1 MNLQQPNANDATKSA
16 NRSKSV
22 VPSSGLCSRC
32 VDGCTGNCEVF
43 KATFR
48 SRELIYPGPFGEITA
63 GGDKNYPVDYS
74 HLNIQ
79 GYALG
84 AKGLPD
90 NVSGNSDT
98 AIFPSVDTETEYGW
112 DKKVKMRLPVFTGA
126 LGSTEI
132 ARKNWEHFA
141 VGAAISGITL
151 VCGENVCGIDPQL
164 ELDNNGKIVSAPDMD
179 RRIDIYRRY
188 HSGYG
193 EILVQ
198 MNVEDT
204 RLGVAEYVRRKH
216 GLDTIELKWG
226 QGAKCIGGEI
236 KVNSLERA
244 LELQRRG
251 YIVTPEPSHPI
262 NQAAFKDGSLKEF
275 ERHSR
280 LGFIDEEGFYAE
292 VQRLRDLGFKRITL
306 KTGAYGLRELAMAIK
321 WGAKARIDLL
331 TIDGAGGG
339 TGMSPWR
346 MMEEWGM
353 PSLYLHAAAYD
364 FCNRLAYKG
373 ERVPDIAFAGG
384 FSSEDGIFKAL
395 ALGAPF
401 TRAVCMGR
409 ALMIPGMVGKNI
421 DSWIRENKLPNTI
434 SQYGSTAE
442 EIFVC
447 YEEVKDIVGSEEIKN
462 IPLGAI
468 GIYSY
473 CEKLRVGLQQIMA
486 GARCFNLSAISRK
499 DLMSLTEECA
509 KVTGIP
515 YLMDAYRDEAIDILE
530 GRHNGHGELES
541 LGSLSRYT
549 GTSRRF
555 RTYE

>member
-1 MNLQQPNANDATKSA
+1 MNLQRPNANEATQTT

-22 VPSSGLCSRC
+22 TPMSGICTRC
-32 VDGCTGNCEVF
+32 LDGCTGNCEVF

-48 SRELIYPGPFGEITA
+48 GRELIYPGPFGEVTA
-63 GGDKNYPVDYS
+63 GGDKDYPVDYS

-84 AKGLPD
+84 ARGLPEGVVGD
-90 NVSGNSDT
+90 PDS
-98 AIFPSVDTETEYGW
+98 AIFPAVDTETEYGW
-112 DKKVKMRLPVFTGA
+112 DIKVKMKLPVFTGA

-141 VGAAISGITL
+141 VGAAIGGVTM
-151 VCGENVCGIDPQL
+151 VCGENVCGIDPRL
-164 ELDNNGKIVSAPDMD
+164 ELDSNGKVSSSPDMD
-179 RRIDIYRRY
+179 RRIEIYNRY
-188 HSGYG
+188 HQGYG

-204 RLGVAEYVRRKH
+204 RLGVAEYVHKKH
-216 GLDTIELKWG
+216 GLNTIELKWG

-244 LELQRRG
+244 VELQKRG
-251 YIVTPEPSHPI
+251 YIITPDPSNPVT
-262 NQAAFKDGSLKEF
+262 QLAFKDGALKEF

-280 LGFIDEEGFYAE
+280 LGFVDEEGFYTE
-292 VQRLRDLGFKRITL
+292 VQRLRDLGFQRITL

-321 WGAKARIDLL
+321 WSSKAKIDLL
-331 TIDGAGGG
+331 TIDGAPGG

-353 PSLYLHAAAYD
+353 PSLYLHAAAYE
-364 FCNRLAYKG
+364 FCQRLTDNG
-373 ERVPDIAFAGG
+373 ERVPDIAFAGA
-384 FSSEDGIFKAL
+384 FSSEDGIFKVL

-401 TRAVCMGR
+401 AKAVCMGR

-421 DSWIRENKLPNTI
+421 EQWLRDNKLPNTV
-434 SQYGSTAE
+434 SRFGSTVE
-442 EIFVC
+442 EIFVN
-447 YEEVKDIVGSEEIKN
+447 YEDVKNMVGANEMKN

-473 CEKLRVGLQQIMA
+473 CDKLKVGLQQLMA
-486 GARCFNLSAISRK
+486 GARCFSTPVITRRE
-499 DLMSLTEECA
+499 LMSLTEECA

-515 YLMDAYRDEAIDILE
+515 YLMDAYREEAMEI
-530 GRHNGHGELES
+530 
-541 LGSLSRYT
+541 LGS
-549 GTSRRF
+549 
-555 RTYE
+555 

>member
-1 MNLQQPNANDATKSA
+1 M
-16 NRSKSV
+16 
-22 VPSSGLCSRC
+22 
-32 VDGCTGNCEVF
+32 
-43 KATFR
+43 
-48 SRELIYPGPFGEITA
+48 
-63 GGDKNYPVDYS
+63 
-74 HLNIQ
+74 NIQ

-84 AKGLPD
+84 AEGLPKGVKGD
-90 NVSGNSDT
+90 PDT
-98 AIFPSVDTETEYGW
+98 ATFPSVNTETDYGW
-112 DKKVKMRLPVFTGA
+112 DKKVKMKVPIFTGA

-141 VGAAISGITL
+141 VGAAISGVTL

-164 ELDNNGKIVSAPDMD
+164 ELDSNKKITKAPDMD
-179 RRIDIYRRY
+179 RRIEIYRRY
-188 HSGYG
+188 HQGYG

-204 RLGVAEYVRRKH
+204 RLGVAEYVSKKH
-216 GLDTIELKWG
+216 GLETIELKWG

-244 LELQRRG
+244 LELQKRG
-251 YIVTPEPSHPI
+251 YIVTPDPSDPI
-262 NQAAFKDGSLKEF
+262 VQAAFKDGAIKEF

-280 LGFIDEEGFYAE
+280 LGFIGEDEFYQE
-292 VQRLRDLGFKRITL
+292 VDRLRKIGFKRVTL

-321 WGAKARIDLL
+321 WSSKAKIDLL
-331 TIDGAGGG
+331 TIDGAPGG

-353 PSLYLHAAAYD
+353 PSLYLHAASYE
-364 FCNRLAYKG
+364 FCKKLADKG

-401 TRAVCMGR
+401 VKAVCMGR

-421 DSWIRENKLPNTI
+421 AQWLKSNDLPKTV
-434 SQYGSTAE
+434 SEFGKTTE

-447 YEEVKDIVGSEEIKN
+447 YEAVVDIVGKDEMKN
-462 IPLGAI
+462 IPLGAL

-473 CEKLRVGLQQIMA
+473 SDKIKVGLQQLMA
-486 GARCFNLSAISRK
+486 GARCFSLPAITRRE
-499 DLMSLTEECA
+499 LMSLTEECT

-515 YLMDAYRDEAIDILE
+515 YLMDAYREEAEKILE
-530 GRHNGHGELES
+530 G
-541 LGSLSRYT
+541 
-549 GTSRRF
+549 
-555 RTYE
+555 

>member
-1 MNLQQPNANDATKSA
+1 MNLQRPNANDATRTS
-16 NRSKSV
+16 NRSRSV
-22 VPSSGLCSRC
+22 SPMSGICTRC
-32 VDGCTGNCEVF
+32 IDGCRGNCEIF

-48 SRELIYPGPFGEITA
+48 GREVIYPGPFGGITA
-63 GGDKNYPVDYS
+63 GGDKDYPVDYS

-84 AKGLPD
+84 AKGLPKGQKGD
-90 NVSGNSDT
+90 PDT
-98 AIFPSVDTETEYGW
+98 ATFPNVNTETEYGW
-112 DKKVKMRLPVFTGA
+112 TQRVKMKVPIFTGA

-141 VGAAISGITL
+141 VGAAISGVTM
-151 VCGENVCGIDPQL
+151 VCGENVCGIDPEL
-164 ELDNNGKIVSAPDMD
+164 ELNNKHMVTKAPDMD
-179 RRIDIYRRY
+179 RRIETYRR
-188 HSGYG
+188 HHHGFG

-204 RLGVAEYVRRKH
+204 RLGVAEYIIDRH

-236 KVNSLERA
+236 KVDSLDRA
-244 LELQRRG
+244 LELQKRG
-251 YIVTPEPSHPI
+251 YIVTPDPSDPI
-262 NQAAFKDGSLKEF
+262 VQAAYKDTAIKEF

-280 LGFIDEEGFYAE
+280 LGFISEKEFYSE
-292 VQRLRDLGFKRITL
+292 VNRLRKLGFERITL

-321 WGAKARIDLL
+321 WSSKAKIDLL
-331 TIDGAGGG
+331 TIDGAPGG

-353 PSLYLHAAAYD
+353 PSLYLHAAAYE
-364 FCNRLAYKG
+364 FCKILDKQG

-384 FSSEDGIFKAL
+384 FSSEDGVFKAL
-395 ALGAPF
+395 ALGAPY
-401 TRAVCMGR
+401 TKAVCMGR

-421 DSWIRENKLPNTI
+421 DKWIKENDLPKTVNEF
-434 SQYGSTAE
+434 GSTVE
-442 EIFVC
+442 EIFVN
-447 YEEVKDIVGSEEIKN
+447 YEDVKNIVGNQEIKN

-473 CEKLRVGLQQIMA
+473 AEKIKVGLQQLMA
-486 GARCFNLSAISRK
+486 GARCFSTDSITRNE
-499 DLMSLTEECA
+499 LMSLTEECA

-515 YLMDAYRDEAIDILE
+515 YLMDAYRKEALKILKA
-530 GRHNGHGELES
+530 
-541 LGSLSRYT
+541 
-549 GTSRRF
+549 
-555 RTYE
+555 

>member
-1 MNLQQPNANDATKSA
+1 MNLQRPNSNDATRST

-22 VPSSGLCSRC
+22 VPMSGLCTRC

-43 KATFR
+43 KASFR
-48 SRELIYPGPFGEITA
+48 SREVIYPGPFGEVTV
-63 GGDKNYPVDYS
+63 GGDKDYPVDYS

-79 GYALG
+79 GYASG
-84 AKGLPD
+84 AKGLPPGVAA
-90 NVSGNSDT
+90 NPDT
-98 AIFPSVDTETEYGW
+98 AIFPAVNTETEYGR
-112 DKKVKMRLPVFTGA
+112 DIKVKMKIPIFTGA

-141 VGAAISGITL
+141 IGAAISGFTL

-164 ELDNNGKIVSAPDMD
+164 ELDSNGKVVSAPDMD
-179 RRIDIYRRY
+179 RRIGTYRRY
-188 HSGYG
+188 HQGYG

-204 RLGVAEYVRRKH
+204 RLGVAEYISSKH

-236 KVNSLERA
+236 KVDNLERA
-244 LELQRRG
+244 LELQKRG
-251 YIVTPEPSHPI
+251 YIITPDPESPI
-262 NQAAFKDGSLKEF
+262 SQLAFEDGSLKEF

-280 LGFIDEEGFYAE
+280 VGFVDEEGFYEE
-292 VQRLRDLGFKRITL
+292 VQRLRNLGFKRITL
-306 KTGAYGLRELAMAIK
+306 KTGAYSLRELAMAIK
-321 WGAKARIDLL
+321 WGSNAKVDVV
-331 TIDGAGGG
+331 TIDGAPGG

-353 PSLYLHAAAYD
+353 PSLYLHAAAYE
-364 FCNRLAYKG
+364 FCRKLADKG

-384 FSSEDGIFKAL
+384 FSSEDGVFKAL

-401 TRAVCMGR
+401 VKAVCMGR
-409 ALMIPGMVGKNI
+409 ALMIPGIVGKNI
-421 DSWIRENKLPNTI
+421 QQWLRDGKLPNTVG
-434 SQYGSTAE
+434 QFGSTPE

-447 YEEVKDIVGSEEIKN
+447 YEDVKDIVGADEMKH
-462 IPLGAI
+462 IPLGAV

-473 CEKLRVGLQQIMA
+473 GEKIRVGLQQLMA
-486 GARCFNLSAISRK
+486 GARCFSLPAISRR

-509 KVTGIP
+509 NVTGIP
-515 YLMDAYRDEAIDILE
+515 YVMNAYREEAMQILQ
-530 GRHNGHGELES
+530 G
-541 LGSLSRYT
+541 
-549 GTSRRF
+549 
-555 RTYE
+555 

>member
-1 MNLQQPNANDATKSA
+1 MNLQQPNANDVTRSS
-16 NRSKSV
+16 NRSRSV
-22 VPSSGLCSRC
+22 VPMSGLCTRC
-32 VDGCTGNCEVF
+32 IDGCRGNCEVF
-43 KATFR
+43 RATYR
-48 SRELIYPGPFGEITA
+48 GRELIYPGPFGDITA
-63 GGDKNYPVDYS
+63 GGDKDYPIDYS

-84 AKGLPD
+84 AEGLPEGVKGD
-90 NVSGNSDT
+90 PDT
-98 AIFPSVDTETEYGW
+98 ATFPSVNTETDYGW
-112 DKKVKMRLPVFTGA
+112 DKKVKMKVPIFTGA

-141 VGAAISGITL
+141 VGAAISGVTL

-164 ELDNNGKIVSAPDMD
+164 ELDSNKKITKAPDMD
-179 RRIDIYRRY
+179 RRIETYRRY
-188 HSGYG
+188 HQGYG

-204 RLGVAEYVRRKH
+204 RLGVAEYVSKKH
-216 GLDTIELKWG
+216 GLETIELKWG

-244 LELQRRG
+244 LELQKRG
-251 YIVTPEPSHPI
+251 YIVTPDPSNTVI
-262 NQAAFKDGSLKEF
+262 QAAFKDGAIKEF

-280 LGFIDEEGFYAE
+280 LGFIGEDEFYQE
-292 VQRLRDLGFKRITL
+292 VDRLRKIGFKRVTL

-321 WGAKARIDLL
+321 WSSKAKIDLL
-331 TIDGAGGG
+331 TIDGAPGG

-353 PSLYLHAAAYD
+353 PSLYLHAASYE
-364 FCNRLAYKG
+364 FCKKLADKG

-384 FSSEDGIFKAL
+384 FSSEDGVFKAL

-401 TRAVCMGR
+401 VKAVCMGR

-421 DSWIRENKLPNTI
+421 AQWLKSNNLPKTV
-434 SQYGSTAE
+434 SEFGKTTE

-447 YEEVKDIVGSEEIKN
+447 YESVVDIVGKDEMKN
-462 IPLGAI
+462 IPLGAL

-473 CEKLRVGLQQIMA
+473 SDKIKVGLQQIMA
-486 GARCFNLSAISRK
+486 GARCFSLPAITRRE
-499 DLMSLTEECA
+499 LMSLTEECA

-515 YLMDAYRDEAIDILE
+515 YLMDAYREEAEKILE
-530 GRHNGHGELES
+530 G
-541 LGSLSRYT
+541 
-549 GTSRRF
+549 
-555 RTYE
+555 